1 MGFLNIILQFLLTYN
16 SYGAKKDRCMY
27 IRATGNISPQKT
39 FGHQPLVDVVAYSS
53 NRLACIEPD
62 YKDFIDPKQIRRM
75 SRIIR
80 MGVAAAMECLQEAD
94 IKIPAAIV
102 TGTAYG
108 CLEDTNSFL
117 SKMVE
122 FNEELLTPTA
132 FIQSTHNT
140 IGAQIGLM
148 LQCNNYNNA
157 FVHRGFSFESAL
169 LDGMMLLKEN
179 EATNVLIGAIDE
191 ITNTSHAILNR
202 MGLYKQGPVSN
213 LDIYNTKTKGTI
225 AGEGAAFFLLAND
238 PSTTD
243 YAKLDGLHTFY
254 KPDGIDEIEKQIVS
268 FIERQSISM
277 KDIDLIITGKN
288 GDATGDEVYEQL
300 AHTVFNNK
308 DSINYKY
315 LCGEYPTAAAFA
327 MWLAA
332 NIVRSGK
339 VPQALNYTGS
349 EEKKIKRVLIYNHY
363 QGIHHSLSLLSAC

>member
-1 MGFLNIILQFLLTYN
+1 
-16 SYGAKKDRCMY
+16 MY

-39 FGHQPLVDVVAYSS
+39 FGHQPLELVVPYTS

-62 YKDFIDPKQIRRM
+62 YKNFIDPKQIRRM

-80 MGVAAAMECLQEAD
+80 MGVAAAMECLQEAGVKVPD
-94 IKIPAAIV
+94 AIV

-140 IGAQIGLM
+140 IGAQIGLL

-179 EATNVLIGAIDE
+179 DAANVLVGAIDE
-191 ITNTSHAILNR
+191 ITNSSHTILNR
-202 MGLYKQGPVSN
+202 LGLYKQGPVSN
-213 LDIYNTKTKGTI
+213 LDIYKTKSKGTI
-225 AGEGAAFFLLAND
+225 AGEGAAFFLLATE

-254 KPDGIDEIEKQIVS
+254 KPEGNIEIEKQISS
-268 FIERQSISM
+268 FLERHAVNIN
-277 KDIDLIITGKN
+277 DIDLIITGKN
-288 GDATGDEVYEQL
+288 GDASSDEIYNQL
-300 AHTVFNNK
+300 VKTIFTDKNTV
-308 DSINYKY
+308 DYKY
-315 LCGEYPTAAAFA
+315 LCGEYPTAASFA

-332 NIVRSGK
+332 TTIKSGK
-339 VPQALNYTGS
+339 LPATLNHTAS
-349 EEKKIKRVLIYNHY
+349 TDKKINRVLIYNHY

>member
-1 MGFLNIILQFLLTYN
+1 
-16 SYGAKKDRCMY
+16 MY

-39 FGHQPLVDVVAYSS
+39 FGHQPLVDAPVEYTG

-62 YKDFIDPKQIRRM
+62 YKEFIDPKQIRRM

-80 MGVAAAMECLQEAD
+80 MGVAAAMECLQEAGVKVPD
-94 IKIPAAIV
+94 AIV

-122 FNEELLTPTA
+122 FNEELLTPTS

-140 IGAQIGLM
+140 IGAQISLL

-179 EATNVLIGAIDE
+179 DAANVLVGAIDE
-191 ITNTSHAILNR
+191 ITNTSYTILNR
-202 MGLYKQGPVSN
+202 LGLYKQGPISN
-213 LDIYNTKTKGTI
+213 LDIYKIKTKGTI
-225 AGEGAAFFLLAND
+225 AGEGSAFFLLATE
-238 PSTTD
+238 PSVTD

-254 KPDGIDEIEKQIVS
+254 KPEKIAEIENQIASFLERHAVS
-268 FIERQSISM
+268 M
-277 KDIDLIITGKN
+277 DDVDLIITGKN
-288 GDATGDEVYEQL
+288 GDASSDEVYNQL
-300 AHTVFNNK
+300 TETVFNNK
-308 DSINYKY
+308 ETINYKY
-315 LCGEYPTAAAFA
+315 LCGEYPTAASFA

-332 NIVRSGK
+332 TTIKAGK
-339 VPQALNYTGS
+339 LPAALNHTALPD
-349 EEKKIKRVLIYNHY
+349 KKINRILIYNHH